1 MSNFQ
6 LTILLVILFVTAI
19 SGIFPF
25 VKKANNPEGFHFP
38 IGDALASGVFLGAG
52 LIHMLSDSA
61 GDFSELNIDYPFP
74 FLIAGITILLFLL
87 LEHIGGALSKSNK
100 GNLSFM
106 AIMATIMLS
115 IHSFFEGAA
124 LGLLEQLSVA
134 LVIFLAIITHKWAA
148 SFALAISINKTS
160 LRFLARIILFIIFVF
175 MTPLGILFGQA
186 AHNYVSNPFVEPT
199 FTAIAAGTFIY
210 MGTLHGLD
218 RSVLVKDCCNTKQY
232 SFVIIGFAIMAIVA
246 IWT

>member
-25 VKKANNPEGFHFP
+25 VKKANNPNGFHFP
-38 IGDALASGVFLGAG
+38 IGEALASGVFLGAG

-61 GDFSELNIDYPFP
+61 GDFAELNIDYPFP

-124 LGLLEQLSVA
+124 LGLSEELSVA

-148 SFALAISINKTS
+148 SFALAININKTNMNFIT
-160 LRFLARIILFIIFVF
+160 RFMLFTIFVI
-175 MTPLGILFGQA
+175 MTPLGIVFGQA
-186 AHNYVSNPFVEPT
+186 AQNYVTNPYVEPT

-232 SFVIIGFAIMAIVA
+232 SFVIIGFTIMAVVA

>member
-1 MSNFQ
+1 MSSFQ
-6 LTILLVILFVTAI
+6 LTVLLVILIVTAV
-19 SGIFPF
+19 SGIYPF
-25 VKKANNPEGFHFP
+25 VKKANNPSGFHFP
-38 IGDALASGVFLGAG
+38 IGDALANGVFLGAG

-61 GDFSELNIDYPFP
+61 GNFAELNIDYPYP
-74 FLIAGITILLFLL
+74 FLITGITILLFLL
-87 LEHIGGALSKSNK
+87 MEHVGGTLSKNNK

-124 LGLLEQLSVA
+124 LGISEELSVA
-134 LVIFLAIITHKWAA
+134 FVIFLAIIAHKWAA

-160 LRFLARIILFIIFVF
+160 MKFVTRLTLFTIFVL
-175 MTPLGILFGQA
+175 MTPLGILFGQVA
-186 AHNYVSNPFVEPT
+186 QNYVSNPLVEPI

-218 RSVLVKDCCNTKQY
+218 RSVLIKDCCNTKQY
-232 SFVIIGFAIMAIVA
+232 SFVIIGFTIMAVVA

>member
-1 MSNFQ
+1 MGNFEI
-6 LTILLVILFVTAI
+6 TVLLVILVVTAV

-25 VKKANNPEGFHFP
+25 MKKASNPDGFSFP
-38 IGDALASGVFLGAG
+38 IGDALANGIFLGAG

-74 FLIAGITILLFLL
+74 FLIAGITVLLFLL
-87 LEHIGGALSKSNK
+87 MEHIGGTLSKNNK
-100 GNLSFM
+100 GNLSFI

-124 LGLLEQLSVA
+124 LGISAELSVA
-134 LVIFLAIITHKWAA
+134 FVIFLAIIAHKWAA
-148 SFALAISINKTS
+148 SFALAININRTS
-160 LRFLARIILFIIFVF
+160 LKFVTRITLFGIFVI
-175 MTPLGILFGQA
+175 MTPLGILFGQVA
-186 AHNYVSNPFVEPT
+186 QNYVTNPLVEPV

-218 RSVLVKDCCNTKQY
+218 RSVLIKDCCNTKQY
-232 SFVIIGFAIMAIVA
+232 TFVIIGFAIMAVVA

>member
-1 MSNFQ
+1 M
-6 LTILLVILFVTAI
+6 
-19 SGIFPF
+19 
-25 VKKANNPEGFHFP
+25 
-38 IGDALASGVFLGAG
+38 LG
-52 LIHMLSDSA
+52 DSA

-87 LEHIGGALSKSNK
+87 LEHIGGSLSKSNK

-106 AIMATIMLS
+106 ATMATIMLS

-124 LGLLEQLSVA
+124 LGLSEELSVA
-134 LVIFLAIITHKWAA
+134 LVIFLAIIAHKWAA
-148 SFALAISINKTS
+148 SFALAININKTCMNFIS
-160 LRFLARIILFIIFVF
+160 RFMLFTIFVI
-175 MTPLGILFGQA
+175 MTPLGIVFGQA
-186 AHNYVSNPFVEPT
+186 AQNYVTNPYVEPT

-232 SFVIIGFAIMAIVA
+232 SFVIIGFTIMAIVA

>member
-6 LTILLVILFVTAI
+6 LTILLVILFVTTI

-124 LGLLEQLSVA
+124 LGLSEQLSVA

-160 LRFLARIILFIIFVF
+160 LRFLARLILFIIFVF

-232 SFVIIGFAIMAIVA
+232 SFVIIGFSIMAIVA

>member
-1 MSNFQ
+1 MNNFDVVV
-6 LTILLVILFVTAI
+6 LLIILFVTAI
-19 SGIFPF
+19 SGIYPF
-25 VKKANNPEGFHFP
+25 IKKAANPIGFNFP
-38 IGDALASGVFLGAG
+38 IGDALANGVFLGAG

-61 GDFSELNIDYPFP
+61 SDFEDLKVSYPFP
-74 FLIAGITILLFLL
+74 FLIAGVTILLFLL
-87 LEHIGGALSKSNK
+87 LEHVGGTLSKSNK

-124 LGLLEQLSVA
+124 LGISELSVA
-134 LVIFLAIITHKWAA
+134 FVLFIAIIAHKWAA
-148 SFALAISINKTS
+148 SFALAININKTN
-160 LRFLARIILFIIFVF
+160 LKFIVRLMLFSTFVI
-175 MTPLGILFGQA
+175 MTPLGIIFGQA

-218 RSVLVKDCCNTKQY
+218 KSVLIKDCCNTKQY
-232 SFVIIGFAIMAIVA
+232 TFVIIGFAIMAIVA

>member
-1 MSNFQ
+1 MNNFQ
-6 LTILLVILFVTAI
+6 ITVLLVILVVTAV

-25 VKKANNPEGFHFP
+25 VKKASMPAGFKFP
-38 IGDALASGVFLGAG
+38 AGDALANGIFLGAG
-52 LIHMLSDSA
+52 LIHMLGDSA
-61 GDFSELNIDYPFP
+61 NDFADLHIDYPFP
-74 FLIAGITILLFLL
+74 FLIAGITILFFLL
-87 LEHIGGALSKSNK
+87 IEHVGGALSKNNK
-100 GNLSFM
+100 GNLSFI

-124 LGLLEQLSVA
+124 LGLSEELSVA
-134 LVIFLAIITHKWAA
+134 FVIFVAIIAHKWAA
-148 SFALAISINKTS
+148 SFALAININKTN
-160 LRFLARIILFIIFVF
+160 LKFIARIMLFSIFVM

-186 AHNYVSNPFVEPT
+186 AQNYVSNPFIEPV

-218 RSVLVKDCCNTKQY
+218 RSILIKDCCNTKQY
-232 SFVIIGFAIMAIVA
+232 TFVMIGFAIMAIVA

>member
-1 MSNFQ
+1 MDNFQ
-6 LTILLVILFVTAI
+6 IIVLFVILVITAI
-19 SGIFPF
+19 SGILPF
-25 VKKANNPEGFHFP
+25 IKKASNPAGFKFP
-38 IGDALASGVFLGAG
+38 IGDAIASGVFLGAG

-61 GDFSELNIDYPFP
+61 NDFADLGIDYPFP
-74 FLIAGITILLFLL
+74 FLIAGLTILLFLL
-87 LEHIGGALSKSNK
+87 IEHIGGALSKNNK

-106 AIMATIMLS
+106 AIMATMMLS

-124 LGLLEQLSVA
+124 LGISEELSVA
-134 LVIFLAIITHKWAA
+134 VVIFVAIIAHKWAA
-148 SFALAISINKTS
+148 SFALAININKTNLKFITRLS
-160 LRFLARIILFIIFVF
+160 LFSIFVV
-175 MTPLGILFGQA
+175 MTPLGILFGQTA
-186 AHNYVSNPFVEPT
+186 QNYVSNPLIEPI

-232 SFVIIGFAIMAIVA
+232 TFVIVGFAIMAIVA

>member
-124 LGLLEQLSVA
+124 LGLSEQLSVA

>member
-25 VKKANNPEGFHFP
+25 VKKANNPNGFHFP
-38 IGDALASGVFLGAG
+38 IGEALASGVFLGAG
-52 LIHMLSDSA
+52 LIHMLGDSA

-87 LEHIGGALSKSNK
+87 LEHIGGSLSKSNK

-106 AIMATIMLS
+106 ATMATMMLS

-124 LGLLEQLSVA
+124 LGLSEELSVA
-134 LVIFLAIITHKWAA
+134 LVIFLAIVAHKWAA
-148 SFALAISINKTS
+148 SFALAININKTCMNFIS
-160 LRFLARIILFIIFVF
+160 RFMLFTIFVI
-175 MTPLGILFGQA
+175 MTPLGIVFGQA
-186 AHNYVSNPFVEPT
+186 AQNYVTNPYVEPT

-232 SFVIIGFAIMAIVA
+232 SSVIIGFTIMAIVA

>member
-1 MSNFQ
+1 MSSFQ
-6 LTILLVILFVTAI
+6 LTVLLVILVVTAI
-19 SGIFPF
+19 SGIYPF
-25 VKKANNPEGFHFP
+25 VKKANNQDGFHFP
-38 IGDALASGVFLGAG
+38 VGEALASGVFLGAG
-52 LIHMLSDSA
+52 LIHMLGDSA

-124 LGLLEQLSVA
+124 LGLSEELSVA
-134 LVIFLAIITHKWAA
+134 LVIFLAIIAHKWAA

-160 LRFLARIILFIIFVF
+160 LRFLARLILFIIFVF

-218 RSVLVKDCCNTKQY
+218 RSVLIKDCCNTKQY
-232 SFVIIGFAIMAIVA
+232 SFVIIGFSIMAIVA

>member
-25 VKKANNPEGFHFP
+25 VKKANNPNGFHFP
-38 IGDALASGVFLGAG
+38 IGEALASGVFLGAG
-52 LIHMLSDSA
+52 LIHMLGDSA
-61 GDFSELNIDYPFP
+61 GDFSELNIDYPFA

-87 LEHIGGALSKSNK
+87 LEHIGGSLSKSNK

-124 LGLLEQLSVA
+124 LGLSEELSVA
-134 LVIFLAIITHKWAA
+134 LVIFLAIIAHKWAA
-148 SFALAISINKTS
+148 SFALAININKTNMNFIS
-160 LRFLARIILFIIFVF
+160 RFMLFTIFVI
-175 MTPLGILFGQA
+175 MTPLGIVFGQA
-186 AHNYVSNPFVEPT
+186 AQNYVTNPYVEPT

-232 SFVIIGFAIMAIVA
+232 SFVIIGFTIMAIVA